1 MRKKTKLAK
10 SIMAF
15 AMAAAVA
22 VSATGCGAKN
32 ESNVASSE
40 STTSQ
45 SEPAATEAPATSED
59 TASSAV
65 TADSETKTEDTKQ
78 DTAKDDAADSSA
90 SSSAASDQ
98 ANTTSTKKPTYNT
111 NKTQAKAPVQQASA
125 APAAAEEKKAE
136 PTYTFVVRR
145 HDASCTT
152 GGYDEHIC
160 NEWGGMNYNDN
171 YTAPKGHNWDNGVIT
186 KAATYTENGIKT
198 FKCKDCGETRT
209 EEIPALNKTYHI
221 KEVVPATCTSEG
233 YTIYECNEVPGLTY
247 KADYTAKLPHSY
259 DEGVITKAP
268 TYTENGEMTYTC
280 KNDPTHTYTEVI
292 PAKGYTYT
300 DTVVAPTC
308 TEQGYTLHEC
318 NEDASMSYKDSY
330 TDALGH
336 DYKEVTTPATCKDEG
351 SVDNVCERCGDTQ
364 HISTLP
370 VTEDHQWNDGEITKA
385 PTCTEAGEKTFTCTV
400 CNKTKTEEV
409 PATGHDYDE
418 GVVTK
423 VPTQTTSGIRTY
435 TCKNCGDTY
444 TETIPQLG
452 HVWGRNEV
460 TKQPTCEEDGV
471 RTFYCT
477 VDGCNETKTAPI
489 PATGHDWDD
498 GVVTKQATCTEDGSL
513 TRTCKN
519 DPTHTMTYT
528 LYATGHTWDEG
539 VVTKE
544 PTHDENGIRTYT
556 CTVCGATK
564 TEEILATK
572 YTFTVTVVEPTCTEQ
587 GYTYHKCNE
596 DDSKSFTDNYTNALG
611 HSGSLHTTPATC
623 KEDGHTD
630 YICDR
635 CGYSELIETLPKT
648 NNHSWDNGVVTVE
661 PTADHEGVKTYT
673 CSVCGET
680 KTESIPRIASQSLV
694 SVNPSDA
701 EVETPVEAETPAVSE
716 ELPTDAAESD
726 VPAENAEESD
736 SEAVKQEDA
745 TLPKETEVEAIV
757 VEEAAD

>member
-1 MRKKTKLAK
+1 MREFEIKLYEPRGTVAEEHPEIAAMWHPTANDCGPDEITCGSGRRIALICPRCGYGKNGEWRPVLSSVCRTRGGCPVCAGRIVVKGVNDVATVRPEIAEQWHPTLNTIKPDQITSGSGLHVYLVCKTCGYGQNGEWHPLL
-10 SIMAF
+10 AF
-15 AMAAAVA
+15 ACGSGVNH
-22 VSATGCGAKN
+22 TGCPQCAIPALGHKWD
-32 ESNVASSE
+32 EGTV
-40 STTSQ
+40 TT
-45 SEPAATEAPATSED
+45 
-59 TASSAV
+59 
-65 TADSETKTEDTKQ
+65 
-78 DTAKDDAADSSA
+78 
-90 SSSAASDQ
+90 
-98 ANTTSTKKPTYNT
+98 
-111 NKTQAKAPVQQASA
+111 
-125 APAAAEEKKAE
+125 E
-136 PTYTFVVRR
+136 PTC
-145 HDASCTT
+145 DQ
-152 GGYDEHIC
+152 
-160 NEWGGMNYNDN
+160 
-171 YTAPKGHNWDNGVIT
+171 PGV
-186 KAATYTENGIKT
+186 KT
-198 FKCKDCGETRT
+198 FKCLNDGCTETQT
-209 EEIPALNKTYHI
+209 EGIAALGHEWDDGVITTA
-221 KEVVPATCTSEG
+221 ATCTEDGVKTFTCKHDASHT
-233 YTIYECNEVPGLTY
+233 YTEDIPAIGH
-247 KADYTAKLPHSY
+247 DW
-259 DEGVITKAP
+259 DEGKVTKEP

-351 SVDNVCERCGDTQ
+351 SVDNVCERCGDSQ

-370 VTEDHQWNDGEITKA
+370 VTEDHQWNDGKITKA
-385 PTCTEAGEKTFTCTV
+385 PTCTEAGEKTFTCTI
-400 CNKTKTEEV
+400 CNKTKTEAV

-418 GVVTK
+418 GVVT
-423 VPTQTTSGIRTY
+423 VEPTQTTSGIRTY

-489 PATGHDWDD
+489 PATGHDWDN

-539 VVTKE
+539 VVTKQ

-630 YICDR
+630 YVCDR

-680 KTESIPRIASQSLV
+680 KTESIPRIASQSLA

-716 ELPTDAAESD
+716 ELPADTAESD
-726 VPAENAEESD
+726 VPAEDAEESG

>member
-45 SEPAATEAPATSED
+45 SEPAPTEAPATSED
-59 TASSAV
+59 TASSAA

-78 DTAKDDAADSSA
+78 DTAKDETADSSV
-90 SSSAASDQ
+90 SSSNSSDQ
-98 ANTTSTKKPTYNT
+98 ANTTSTKKPTYST
-111 NKTQAKAPVQQASA
+111 SKTQTKAPVQQASA

-136 PTYTFVVRR
+136 PTYTFVVR
-145 HDASCTT
+145 HHEASCTT

-259 DEGVITKAP
+259 DEGVVTKAP
-268 TYTENGEMTYTC
+268 TIYEKGVKTFTCTVCGDSYTEDIPVLEKTWHKGET
-280 KNDPTHTYTEVI
+280 
-292 PAKGYTYT
+292 
-300 DTVVAPTC
+300 VAPTC
-308 TEQGYTLHEC
+308 TEQGYTVYICDQDESLTEKR
-318 NEDASMSYKDSY
+318 DF

-351 SVDNVCERCGDTQ
+351 SVDNVCKRCGDTQ

-423 VPTQTTSGIRTY
+423 EPTQTTSGIRTY

-564 TEEILATK
+564 TEGILATK

-596 DDSKSFTDNYTNALG
+596 DDSKSYTDNYTNALG

-630 YICDR
+630 YVCDR

-661 PTADHEGVKTYT
+661 PTADHEGVKTHT

-680 KTESIPRIASQSLV
+680 KTESIPRIASQSLA

-716 ELPTDAAESD
+716 ELPADTAESD
-726 VPAENAEESD
+726 VPAEDAEESD
-736 SEAVKQEDA
+736 SEGVKQEDA

>member
-1 MRKKTKLAK
+1 M
-10 SIMAF
+10 
-15 AMAAAVA
+15 
-22 VSATGCGAKN
+22 
-32 ESNVASSE
+32 
-40 STTSQ
+40 
-45 SEPAATEAPATSED
+45 
-59 TASSAV
+59 
-65 TADSETKTEDTKQ
+65 
-78 DTAKDDAADSSA
+78 
-90 SSSAASDQ
+90 
-98 ANTTSTKKPTYNT
+98 
-111 NKTQAKAPVQQASA
+111 
-125 APAAAEEKKAE
+125 
-136 PTYTFVVRR
+136 
-145 HDASCTT
+145 
-152 GGYDEHIC
+152 
-160 NEWGGMNYNDN
+160 
-171 YTAPKGHNWDNGVIT
+171 
-186 KAATYTENGIKT
+186 
-198 FKCKDCGETRT
+198 
-209 EEIPALNKTYHI
+209 
-221 KEVVPATCTSEG
+221 
-233 YTIYECNEVPGLTY
+233 
-247 KADYTAKLPHSY
+247 
-259 DEGVITKAP
+259 
-268 TYTENGEMTYTC
+268 
-280 KNDPTHTYTEVI
+280 
-292 PAKGYTYT
+292 
-300 DTVVAPTC
+300 
-308 TEQGYTLHEC
+308 
-318 NEDASMSYKDSY
+318 
-330 TDALGH
+330 
-336 DYKEVTTPATCKDEG
+336 
-351 SVDNVCERCGDTQ
+351 
-364 HISTLP
+364 
-370 VTEDHQWNDGEITKA
+370 
-385 PTCTEAGEKTFTCTV
+385 
-400 CNKTKTEEV
+400 
-409 PATGHDYDE
+409 
-418 GVVTK
+418 
-423 VPTQTTSGIRTY
+423 
-435 TCKNCGDTY
+435 
-444 TETIPQLG
+444 
-452 HVWGRNEV
+452 

-630 YICDR
+630 YVCDR

-680 KTESIPRIASQSLV
+680 KTESIPRIASQSLA

-701 EVETPVEAETPAVSE
+701 EVETPVEAETPAASE
-716 ELPTDAAESD
+716 ELPADTAESD
-726 VPAENAEESD
+726 VPAEDAEESG